1 MRVAILSLGLVA
13 LVIATSN
20 GSADEIVPR
29 SPVTDAPGP
38 LDGVLPACPP
48 STAHTF
54 TVDFLFG
61 LPTGFRVQRSVDDE
75 QVWHLEGFAGLELIF
90 PMVGGGIRRRYEPF
104 CGKADALVVA
114 PGLDAYLL
122 YNPLHDETGFIIGG
136 GPEWAF
142 AVTADFD
149 MLWRHS
155 FTERCQSEL
164 GFKLGAG
171 VGHGARWGVLPVGG
185 VFTGIRW

>member
-1 MRVAILSLGLVA
+1 MRIAVWIW
-13 LVIATSN
+13 VIATLVVTATNSR
-20 GSADEIVPR
+20 ADDPAFL
-29 SPVTDAPGP
+29 SPITEAQGP
-38 LDGVLPACPP
+38 LDGVLPACAP
-48 STAHTF
+48 SNSHAL

-75 QVWHLEGFAGLELIF
+75 QRWHLEGFGGIELIF

-104 CGKADALVVA
+104 CDKSDAFVVA
-114 PGLDAYLL
+114 PGLDAYVL
-122 YNPLHDETGFIIGG
+122 YNPLHDEPGFIIGG

-149 MLWRHS
+149 IMWRHS

-171 VGHGARWGVLPVGG
+171 VGHGARWGVLPVAG

>member
-1 MRVAILSLGLVA
+1 MRNALWPVAFAALLVA
-13 LVIATSN
+13 AVDSC
-20 GSADEIVPR
+20 ADDLP
-29 SPVTDAPGP
+29 PPPLVTDRNGP

-48 STAHTF
+48 PNSHAS

-61 LPTGFRVQRSVDDE
+61 LPTGFRVQRSVDDD
-75 QVWHLEGFAGLELIF
+75 QRWHLEAFGGLELIF

-104 CGKADALVVA
+104 CGKSDALVIA
-114 PGLDAYLL
+114 PGFDAYLL
-122 YNPLHDETGFIIGG
+122 YNPLHDEPGFIIGG
-136 GPEWAF
+136 RPEWAF

-149 MLWRHS
+149 MMWRHS

-185 VFTGIRW
+185 VFTGVRW

>member
-1 MRVAILSLGLVA
+1 MRIAVWILGLVA
-13 LVIATSN
+13 LVVAPAICP
-20 GSADEIVPR
+20 ADDFVPPP
-29 SPVTDAPGP
+29 PVVESSGP

-48 STAHTF
+48 LNPHAY
-54 TVDFLFG
+54 TVDVLFG
-61 LPTGFRVQRSVDDE
+61 LPTGFRVQRSVDDD
-75 QVWHLEGFAGLELIF
+75 QRWHLEGIAGLELIF

-104 CGKADALVVA
+104 CSKHDALVVA

-136 GPEWAF
+136 GPEWGF

-149 MLWRHS
+149 MMWRHS

-171 VGHGARWGVLPVGG
+171 VGYAARWGVLPVGG